1 MKTGVFCESDKAVD
15 KKKPLNQI
23 VALAELR
30 ISRVFL
36 IFFTAAIG
44 SKFLVMSPPLSFLKI
59 KVLVVFNRVK
69 F

>member
-30 ISRVFL
+30 ISRVFFN
-36 IFFTAAIG
+36 IFTAAIG
-44 SKFLVMSPPLSFLKI
+44 SKFLVMSPLRSIFKI
-59 KVLVVFNRVK
+59 LVLEIFNRVK